1 MSVRLISSLARILSW
16 LPLGLNRALGALL
29 GKLAW
34 ILNSSARRITEINI
48 ALCFPDLPAD
58 KRQTLAKSSLIETG
72 KQLTECAWIWHRP
85 TNQTNLKI
93 KEIVGKDLLDAAQ
106 ASSRGVIIVSPHIGN
121 WELCSLPL
129 SVNAKFTYFYRS
141 PRTPGMDPL
150 LIKWRAHL
158 GGHPA
163 ALDASGIRDAL
174 RLLKKGG
181 TLGILPDQE
190 PDLNNGLFA
199 PFFNNPAL
207 TMTLLPRLAHR
218 SDAHVL
224 LCIAERLTGSEGWR
238 FHFLPADSAVSGA
251 DLVEATIAMNKDVE
265 RCIEICPAQ
274 YLWDYKRFNT
284 CVDGSRRS
292 YRHLNSDSAR

>member
-1 MSVRLISSLARILSW
+1 MSANLINLLARILSW
-16 LPLGLNRALGALL
+16 LPLGANRAVGALL
-29 GKLAW
+29 GRVAW
-34 ILNSSARRITEINI
+34 LLNSSPRRITDINLQI
-48 ALCFPDLPAD
+48 CFPDMTTKERKA
-58 KRQTLAKSSLIETG
+58 LAKKSLIETG

-85 TNQTNLKI
+85 TQETHLKI
-93 KEIVGKDLLDAAQ
+93 REIVGKDLLDAAQ
-106 ASSRGVIIVSPHIGN
+106 TSNKGVIIVSPHIGN

-129 SVNAKFTYFYRS
+129 SANSRFTYFYRS
-141 PRTPGMDPL
+141 PRTPGMDRL

-163 ALDASGIRDAL
+163 GLDASGIRDAL

-190 PDLNNGLFA
+190 PDPDHGLFA
-199 PFFNNPAL
+199 PFFKQPAL

-218 SDAHVL
+218 SGAHVL
-224 LCIAERLTGSEGWR
+224 LCIAERLSGSRGWR
-238 FHFLPADSAVSGA
+238 LHFLPADTTLASA
-251 DLVEATIAMNKDVE
+251 DLALATAAMNKDVE

-284 CVDGSRRS
+284 REDGSRRS
-292 YRHLNSDSAR
+292 YAKI

>member
-1 MSVRLISSLARILSW
+1 MSVNLINSLARILSW
-16 LPLGLNRALGALL
+16 LPLGANRAVGAMLGRV
-29 GKLAW
+29 AW
-34 ILNSSARRITEINI
+34 LLNSSPRRITDINLKI
-48 ALCFPDLPAD
+48 CFPDMKANE
-58 KRQTLAKSSLIETG
+58 REELAKKSLIETG

-85 TNQTNLKI
+85 THHTNCKI

-106 ASSRGVIIVSPHIGN
+106 TSNKGVIIVSPHIGN

-129 SVNAKFTYFYRS
+129 SVNGKFTYFYRS

-190 PDLNNGLFA
+190 PDPGSGLFT
-199 PFFNNPAL
+199 PFFKEPAL

-218 SDAHVL
+218 SGAHVL
-224 LCIAERLTGSEGWR
+224 LCIAERLPGSQGWR
-238 FHFLPADSAVSGA
+238 FHFLPADKTLSSA
-251 DLVEATIAMNKDVE
+251 DLAVATAAMNKDVE

-284 CVDGSRRS
+284 REDGSRRS
-292 YRHLNSDSAR
+292 YK